1 MKWIF
6 KFSIYISNIFI
17 ARDSHTSANVKIVIL
32 DNPENYCSIIHRVDI
47 MP

>member
-6 KFSIYISNIFI
+6 KFSIYVSNILI
-17 ARDSHTSANVKIVIL
+17 ARDSHTSENMKIVIL
-32 DNPENYCSIIHRVDI
+32 DNPEKYPGIIHRVDI